1 MKLYQL
7 YFYLLNLL
15 VLGRVVIL
23 AAGLEIA
30 KHPIFDFLDILFKVS
45 LGLFLAI
52 YFVFFPPKGFD
63 PKDALIISLGGL
75 LLLAEIQFLP
85 LMKLY
90 ELRFSLMEQ
99 LFSFKN
105 GLPKSQ

>member
-1 MKLYQL
+1 M
-7 YFYLLNLL
+7 
-15 VLGRVVIL
+15 

-30 KHPIFDFLDILFKVS
+30 KHPIFDFLDVLFKVS

-63 PKDALIISLGGL
+63 PKDAVIISLGGL
-75 LLLAEIQFLP
+75 LLLTEIRFAP
-85 LMKLY
+85 LLKLY
-90 ELRFSLMEQ
+90 DLRFSLLEGV
-99 LFSFKN
+99 FSLKN

>member
-7 YFYLLNLL
+7 YFSLLNFL
-15 VLGRVVIL
+15 VLGRVVIS

-30 KHPIFDFLDILFKVS
+30 KHPLFDFLDVLFKVS

-63 PKDALIISLGGL
+63 SKDAIIISLGGL
-75 LLLAEIQFLP
+75 LLLAEIRFVP
-85 LMKLY
+85 LVKLY
-90 ELRFSLMEQ
+90 DLRFSLLEGV
-99 LFSFKN
+99 FSLKN